1 MGKNISEELYDLYN
15 SKKYENFIDLIKD
28 INNTSVNKSMLTDL
42 IKIDYF
48 SEFGNPNQLLK
59 MVDEVKELMDKF
71 ESVELAV
78 EEAVKKLKFVA
89 KGVKLPEEFYY
100 SQIFM
105 LRILDANVF
114 ELDEIMTK
122 QENDYLVSY
131 LTGFSASIKE
141 LI

>member
-1 MGKNISEELYDLYN
+1 MDLTQLDIKSEAPLTTE
-15 SKKYENFIDLIKD
+15 EIETIR
-28 INNTSVNKSMLTDL
+28 SVRVL
-42 IKIDYF
+42 F
-48 SEFGNPNQLLK
+48 SPQLLK

-71 ESVELAV
+71 ESVELAVELAV

>member
-1 MGKNISEELYDLYN
+1 MDLTQLDIKSEAPLTTE
-15 SKKYENFIDLIKD
+15 EIETIR
-28 INNTSVNKSMLTDL
+28 SVRVL
-42 IKIDYF
+42 F
-48 SEFGNPNQLLK
+48 SPQLLK

-78 EEAVKKLKFVA
+78 DEAVKKLNFIS
-89 KGVKLPEEFYY
+89 KGIKLPEEFYY

-105 LRILDANVF
+105 MRILDANVF

-131 LTGFSASIKE
+131 LKGFSESIKN

>member
-1 MGKNISEELYDLYN
+1 MDLTQLDIKSEAPLTTE
-15 SKKYENFIDLIKD
+15 EIETIR
-28 INNTSVNKSMLTDL
+28 SVRVL
-42 IKIDYF
+42 F
-48 SEFGNPNQLLK
+48 SPQLLK

-78 EEAVKKLKFVA
+78 KKLKFVA
-89 KGVKLPEEFYY
+89 KGVKLPKEFYY

-114 ELDEIMTK
+114 EIDEIMTK
-122 QENDYLVSY
+122 KENDYLVSY

>member
-1 MGKNISEELYDLYN
+1 
-15 SKKYENFIDLIKD
+15 
-28 INNTSVNKSMLTDL
+28 
-42 IKIDYF
+42 
-48 SEFGNPNQLLK
+48 
-59 MVDEVKELMDKF
+59 MVDEVKNLSIKF

-89 KGVKLPEEFYY
+89 KVVKLPEEFYY

-131 LTGFSASIKE
+131 LTDFQQVLKS
-141 LI
+141 

>member
-1 MGKNISEELYDLYN
+1 MDLTQIDIKSEAPLTTE
-15 SKKYENFIDLIKD
+15 EIETIR
-28 INNTSVNKSMLTDL
+28 SVRVL
-42 IKIDYF
+42 F
-48 SEFGNPNQLLK
+48 SPQLLK